1 MRTIGKRALGAIL
14 LGGAA
19 LAPAV
24 PPAAA
29 EPTLLTFGDSY
40 TVNSRSGFPQ
50 WAKQL
55 LDEGRIG
62 TLHNFAQS
70 GAYAASAIGTTTLGK
85 SFKVQIN
92 RWKAAGS
99 PKAAGTVVFLGINEI
114 TDPNVTSYSQSRS
127 GYRSGVDALLSA
139 GLNTEPRELLL
150 VMPHDAG
157 AFPRYNGVYKGTAET
172 RQKFRDRTKLWN
184 SFVSKTAV
192 DKGAT
197 AVNLFSVVDKV
208 LANPGGYKLSNV
220 TSPSTAPDALFID
233 EIHFGRR
240 GQEII
245 KQAVASQLSAT
256 GVFGQALQASART
269 SARQQVAT
277 TEAVRAGIAALVQNP
292 ELGLVALPLGQ
303 AEPPPEASQFSRAF
317 VPLGERQDG
326 IALAYA
332 PREGTIVGLVVSDQ
346 GVSAESGAYRE
357 TRGASLSTRST
368 SLFVHQEAGASVL
381 ETRLTHGRERHETL
395 RFDDITGD
403 HDRASFG
410 GTTLSLA
417 QRVGRPVRGEAGGR
431 GYVATPWAELSHEE
445 RRVDGFTLESPF
457 APDQRYAAS
466 AVGDTLASVGLDAR
480 LEPIDLGEGR
490 WLSLWGEVSYAH
502 GLAQDDYR
510 VRVTEAAFG
519 TTREETVERPATRAV
534 GLGLGAGLALGEG
547 LSLDGSLALRHD
559 LALGTAEAGRIGL
572 TLRF

>member
-14 LGGAA
+14 LGGTA
-19 LAPAV
+19 LAPV
-24 PPAAA
+24 VSPAAA

-157 AFPRYNGVYKGTAET
+157 AFPRYNGVHKGTAET
-172 RQKFRDRTKLWN
+172 RQEFRDRTKLWN

-208 LANPGGYKLSNV
+208 LANPGGL
-220 TSPSTAPDALFID
+220 
-233 EIHFGRR
+233 
-240 GQEII
+240 
-245 KQAVASQLSAT
+245 
-256 GVFGQALQASART
+256 
-269 SARQQVAT
+269 
-277 TEAVRAGIAALVQNP
+277 
-292 ELGLVALPLGQ
+292 
-303 AEPPPEASQFSRAF
+303 
-317 VPLGERQDG
+317 
-326 IALAYA
+326 
-332 PREGTIVGLVVSDQ
+332 
-346 GVSAESGAYRE
+346 
-357 TRGASLSTRST
+357 
-368 SLFVHQEAGASVL
+368 
-381 ETRLTHGRERHETL
+381 
-395 RFDDITGD
+395 
-403 HDRASFG
+403 
-410 GTTLSLA
+410 
-417 QRVGRPVRGEAGGR
+417 
-431 GYVATPWAELSHEE
+431 
-445 RRVDGFTLESPF
+445 
-457 APDQRYAAS
+457 
-466 AVGDTLASVGLDAR
+466 
-480 LEPIDLGEGR
+480 
-490 WLSLWGEVSYAH
+490 
-502 GLAQDDYR
+502 
-510 VRVTEAAFG
+510 
-519 TTREETVERPATRAV
+519 
-534 GLGLGAGLALGEG
+534 
-547 LSLDGSLALRHD
+547 
-559 LALGTAEAGRIGL
+559 
-572 TLRF
+572 